1 MSILFSGKSNL
12 GGFGISTAGAGTG
25 GTGGGS
31 MTVASGAGGREIKV
45 FSRTAR
51 DSLAGT
57 AAFRLRTG
65 AWLLAVKD
73 EVGFAVDCS
82 TLSASCLD
90 S

>member
-45 FSRTAR
+45 FSRTVR

-57 AAFRLRTG
+57 AAFRLAIG
-65 AWLLAVKD
+65 AWFLAEKD
-73 EVGFAVDCS
+73 DVAFAVGCLI
-82 TLSASCLD
+82 LSASC
-90 S
+90 